1 MAIEAKHNN
10 ISFGVGDVVRIHSK
24 SQIFQGT
31 VISIGGHGDGKS
43 FTVRRIGEGGI
54 GIEMIFPF
62 NSPSVSKVEVVRDG
76 KRGVRRA
83 KLYYIRNKSKKE
95 IDKIYTRARRR
106 MVAKIKNEPKKPVI
120 KKSSKKPNK

>member
-120 KKSSKKPNK
+120 KKSSKKLNK

>member
-10 ISFGVGDVVRIHSK
+10 TSFGVGDVVRVHSK

-83 KLYYIRNKSKKE
+83 KIYYIRNKSKKE

-106 MVAKIKNEPKKPVI
+106 MAAKIKNESKNSVI
-120 KKSSKKPNK
+120 KKSSKKA